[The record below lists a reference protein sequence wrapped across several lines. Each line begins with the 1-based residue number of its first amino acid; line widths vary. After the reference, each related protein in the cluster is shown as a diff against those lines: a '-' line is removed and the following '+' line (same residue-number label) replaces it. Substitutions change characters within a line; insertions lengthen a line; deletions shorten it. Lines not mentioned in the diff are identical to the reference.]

1 MSYIVAA
8 DGSAE
13 SNDAVEYA
21 ATHAATFEK
30 PLEIVHV
37 ITLDTDIVDGEIVME
52 GQGTAADQGYET
64 LEDAKAVARE
74 AVPSADLDIET
85 ELLTGRPATAI
96 ANRANATDADAIFVG
111 HRGLSTEQEAVV
123 GSVAKE
129 IVSKATVPV
138 TVVR

>member
-8 DGSAE
+8 DGSEE
-13 SNDAVEYA
+13 SNDAVRYA
-21 ATHAATFEK
+21 ATHAATFGES
-30 PLEIVHV
+30 LEIVHV
-37 ITLDTDIVDGEIVME
+37 ITLDTELVDGDVVMQGRETATDE
-52 GQGTAADQGYET
+52 GHDT
-64 LEDAKAVARE
+64 LEDAQAVARD

-85 ELLTGRPATAI
+85 QLLTGRPATAV
-96 ANRANATDADAIFVG
+96 ADRATAADAEAIFVG

>member
-1 MSYIVAA
+1 MSDIVAT

-13 SNDAVEYA
+13 SDDAVRYA

-37 ITLDTDIVDGEIVME
+37 ITLDTEIVDGEVVMQ
-52 GQGTAADQGYET
+52 GQQRATDQGHET
-64 LEDAKAVARE
+64 LERAKETAAAVSSE
-74 AVPSADLDIET
+74 ELDIET
-85 ELLTGRPATAI
+85 QLLTGRPASAI
-96 ANRANATDADAIFVG
+96 TDRANVADADAVFVG
-111 HRGLSTEQEAVV
+111 HRGLSTEHEAVV

-129 IVSKATVPV
+129 VVSKATVPV